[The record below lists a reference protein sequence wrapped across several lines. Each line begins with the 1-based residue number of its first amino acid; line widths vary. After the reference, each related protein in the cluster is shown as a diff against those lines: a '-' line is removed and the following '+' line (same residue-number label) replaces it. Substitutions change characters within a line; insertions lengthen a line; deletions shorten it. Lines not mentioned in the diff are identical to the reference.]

1 MCLVVVEADHVVV
14 GDFSAQAVVNTIL
27 TRAFPEDKIVGE
39 EDAADMR
46 VESGVS
52 LRNRIVE
59 LANETITA
67 PLQPGETD
75 AWGLGPGHAQTPE
88 QIMDTIDKG
97 NYDGGK
103 AGRASSPLFQL
114 HMLLRFL

>member
-1 MCLVVVEADHVVV
+1 MGADSNVV

-27 TRAFPEDKIVGE
+27 TRAFPDDNIVGE

-46 VESGVS
+46 AESGVP

-67 PLQPGETD
+67 PLQPGEME
-75 AWGLGPGHAQTPE
+75 AWGLGPGHAQTAE
-88 QIMDTIDKG
+88 QIMDVIDKG

-103 AGRASSPLFQL
+103 TGRMS
-114 HMLLRFL
+114 LLIIVSIYILTFY

>member
-1 MCLVVVEADHVVV
+1 MGHSRLVVAEADHNPV

-27 TRAFPEDKIVGE
+27 IRAFPEDKIVGE
-39 EDAADMR
+39 EDAADLR
-46 VESGVS
+46 VESGIP

-67 PLQPGETD
+67 PLQPGEADT
-75 AWGLGPGHAQTPE
+75 WGLGPSHAQTPE

-103 AGRASSPLFQL
+103 TGRMSSL
-114 HMLLRFL
+114 